1 MPKVIDTDSLFRAT
15 TQLFAERGYDATTTL
30 EIAKRAGVNEVTL
43 FRRYTSK
50 ANLIGAALSHCLS
63 TSPFGQLTLT
73 DNVQSDLIAIVEAY
87 QSTFKDFG
95 GAVTTMLIEMPRHPE
110 LREATS
116 ALLPN
121 LRTAAG
127 IISAHQSKGSIGPG
141 DPLQKLIHLIAP
153 LMMGGLWG
161 RSGAQVEAPIFDTA
175 EIVERFLYGH
185 KSA

>member
-15 TQLFAERGYDATTTL
+15 TQLFAERGYYATTTL

-50 ANLIGAALSHCLS
+50 ANLIGAALTHCLS

-73 DNVQSDLIAIVEAY
+73 DDVQTDLVAIVAAY
-87 QSTFKDFG
+87 QATFKDFG
-95 GAVTTMLIEMPRHPE
+95 GAVMTMMIEIPRHTE

-121 LRTAAG
+121 LQAAAG
-127 IISAHQSKGSIGPG
+127 IISAHQERGAIGPG
-141 DPLQKLIHLIAP
+141 DPLQKLIQLIAP
-153 LMMGGLWG
+153 LMMAGLWG
-161 RSGAQVEAPIFDTA
+161 RSGAKVEAPVFDPTQ
-175 EIVERFLYGH
+175 VVGLFLDGH
-185 KSA
+185 RSA